1 MWTLS
6 LLFHRIPAPVNVL
19 VAEACWM
26 KGFQRQSTYLF
37 QYKWNNYFLTV
48 TCLMLVRQLQLHPVI
63 LNLFR
68 IPRLI
73 SQFRTQNHFPRIWIC
88 PSVVSA
94 YSSNSRYF
102 AEPLPVSAECW
113 NSSVQLLR
121 SAMLYEFLWSE
132 CSVILDIV
140 QWNSYQTEIQ
150 LWHPYW

>member
-1 MWTLS
+1 MS
-6 LLFHRIPAPVNVL
+6 LLLKHVG
-19 VAEACWM
+19 M
-26 KGFQRQSTYLF
+26 KGFQRQSIYLF

-48 TCLMLVRQLQLHPVI
+48 TCLMLVRQLQLRPVI

-68 IPRLI
+68 ILRLI

-88 PSVVSA
+88 PSVVWA
-94 YSSNSRYF
+94 YASNSRYF
-102 AEPLPVSAECW
+102 AELLPVSVECW
-113 NSSVQLLR
+113 NSNVQLLR

-150 LWHPYW
+150 LWHPYWYEKVINEIYG